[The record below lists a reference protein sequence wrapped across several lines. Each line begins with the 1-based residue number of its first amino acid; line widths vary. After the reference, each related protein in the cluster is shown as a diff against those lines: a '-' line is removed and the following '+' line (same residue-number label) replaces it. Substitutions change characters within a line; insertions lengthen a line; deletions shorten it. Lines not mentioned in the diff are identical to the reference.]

1 MTEWNFIFNLARAN
15 TSASTS
21 FGHKIDDG
29 RFVIRFGAVIAKKET
44 RRCVTTTQRFQIDR
58 CASVFAPVSRDHY
71 ASVQRAFQKRR
82 IVVRRD
88 SMLCRWTCVSCVSF
102 ECQFQVLVFTISSTT
117 KEMLVN
123 AWSLAERPLSVKNV
137 NQNGDRGTQQLLAG
151 SKPDRGESLS
161 RSIIF
166 FPLFSFLTTKAT
178 ATCRIRPENTILV
191 RT

>member
-1 MTEWNFIFNLARAN
+1 MTEWNFIFNLVRSN
-15 TSASTS
+15 TSATTS
-21 FGHKIDDG
+21 FEHKIDDG
-29 RFVIRFGAVIAKKET
+29 RFVIRFEAIIAKKGT
-44 RRCVTTTQRFQIDR
+44 QRRVTTTQRFQIDR
-58 CASVFAPVSRDHY
+58 CASVFAPASRDHY

-88 SMLCRWTCVSCVSF
+88 SMLCKWTCVSCVPF
-102 ECQFQVLVFTISSTT
+102 ECQFQVLVFTISSAT

-137 NQNGDRGTQQLLAG
+137 NQNEHRGTQQLLAG

-161 RSIIF
+161 RSIVF
-166 FPLFSFLTTKAT
+166 FPLFSFLTTKAM
-178 ATCRIRPENTILV
+178 ATCRIRPENTVLV